1 VPRASRAKKPA
12 IRLGREFPRSRG
24 RRANRRAPRFSA
36 KRFVTA
42 QSLTDN
48 LQRYIRG
55 SIRITPLATIGV
67 ILSVVL
73 PDASSAQT
81 SGSFRSS
88 ISSAHVD
95 LGETFTFLFLM
106 LGPIKVLGPFV
117 KMTERAE
124 ARFRRQLAIRAIIFS
139 CLALAAAA
147 VVGER
152 ALRDYGVSLNV
163 LVLTGGLVLSVVAFQ
178 KILEQFRPVAIEET
192 GAETLSLDSAAFR
205 LAFPS
210 VITPYGIAAVIIF
223 IAIAQETPTEVA
235 IFLLAVGVLL
245 LDLVAMLIA
254 RPLLKWLGAPLLILD
269 AVLAIIQLAFGVQII
284 LTSLAAIG
292 VFPLRAQ

>member
-1 VPRASRAKKPA
+1 M
-12 IRLGREFPRSRG
+12 
-24 RRANRRAPRFSA
+24 
-36 KRFVTA
+36 TA

-67 ILSVVL
+67 ILTVVL
-73 PDASSAQT
+73 VDASSAQT
-81 SGSFRSS
+81 SGSFRSN
-88 ISSAHVD
+88 ISSSHVD
-95 LGETFTFLFLM
+95 LGETFTFFFLM
-106 LGPIKVLGPFV
+106 LGPIKVLGLFV
-117 KMTERAE
+117 KMTECAE

-152 ALRDYGVSLNV
+152 TLRDYGVSLNV
-163 LVLTGGLVLSVVAFQ
+163 LALTGGLVVSVVAFQ
-178 KILEQFRPVAIEET
+178 TILEQFRPVAIDRT
-192 GAETLSLDSAAFR
+192 VAEKLSLDSAVLR
-205 LAFPS
+205 LTFPTI
-210 VITPYGIAAVIIF
+210 VTPYGIAAVIIF

-254 RPLLKWLGAPLLILD
+254 RPLLKWLEAPLLILD
-269 AVLAIIQLAFGVQII
+269 AV
-284 LTSLAAIG
+284 S
-292 VFPLRAQ
+292 PSSS

>member
-1 VPRASRAKKPA
+1 MTTPSR
-12 IRLGREFPRSRG
+12 
-24 RRANRRAPRFSA
+24 
-36 KRFVTA
+36 
-42 QSLTDN
+42 TDGV
-48 LQRYIRG
+48 QRYIRG

-67 ILSVVL
+67 ILTVVL
-73 PDASSAQT
+73 ADASSAQT

-88 ISSAHVD
+88 ISSSHVD
-95 LGETFTFLFLM
+95 LGETFTFFFLM

-124 ARFRRQLAIRAIIFS
+124 ARFRRQLAIRATLFS

-147 VVGER
+147 LVGER
-152 ALRDYGVSLNV
+152 TLRDYGVPLNV
-163 LVLTGGLVLSVVAFQ
+163 LALTGGLVLSVVAFQ
-178 KILEQFRPVAIEET
+178 KILEQFRPVATEET
-192 GAETLSLDSAAFR
+192 EAETLSLDSAAFR

-223 IAIAQETPTEVA
+223 IAIAQETPTKVA

-269 AVLAIIQLAFGVQII
+269 AVLAVIQLAFGVQII

-292 VFPLRAQ
+292 VFPLRA

>member
-1 VPRASRAKKPA
+1 
-12 IRLGREFPRSRG
+12 
-24 RRANRRAPRFSA
+24 
-36 KRFVTA
+36 VTT
-42 QSLTDN
+42 QSLTDSV
-48 LQRYIRG
+48 QRYIRG
-55 SIRITPLATIGV
+55 SIRIRPLATIGV
-67 ILSVVL
+67 ILTVVL
-73 PDASSAQT
+73 ADASSAQT
-81 SGSFRSS
+81 SSSFRSS
-88 ISSAHVD
+88 ISSSHVD
-95 LGETFTFLFLM
+95 LGETFTFFFLM

-124 ARFRRQLAIRAIIFS
+124 ARFRRQLAIRATIFS

-147 VVGER
+147 LVGER
-152 ALRDYGVSLNV
+152 TLRDYGVPLNV
-163 LVLTGGLVLSVVAFQ
+163 LALTGGLVLSVVAFQ

-192 GAETLSLDSAAFR
+192 EAETLSLDSAAFR

-210 VITPYGIAAVIIF
+210 VITPYGLAAVIIF

-254 RPLLKWLGAPLLILD
+254 RPLLKWLGVPLLILN